1 MTKEQV
7 EAGSK
12 ILDKINETKKG
23 LERLKTLYNR
33 SIEKKTSV
41 HVDFNV
47 SDGYGNHHY
56 FTSNNNDWFRDQVYK
71 LLLDEANTELMF
83 LENELKKL

>member
-12 ILDKINETKKG
+12 ILEKIERIKKST
-23 LERLKTLYNR
+23 ECLKTLYSR
-33 SIEKKTSV
+33 SIEKKTRIQ
-41 HVDFNV
+41 VDFGV

-71 LLLDEANTELMF
+71 LLLDEANTELTF

>member
-12 ILDKINETKKG
+12 ILEKINETKKG

-33 SIEKKTSV
+33 SIEKKTLV
-41 HVDFNV
+41 RVDFNV
-47 SDGYGNHHY
+47 SDGYGNSHY

-71 LLLDEANTELMF
+71 LLLDEANTELML